1 MFRRPYAVYRPS
13 LSTKLTKWNY
23 FLKRIFDFLGAGILL
38 IFCFP
43 LFIVIVPLITLDSP
57 GRIFFKQTRIGLKG
71 EKFVIW
77 KFRTMKQNAEKLQ
90 SELEAKNEIVGGVLF
105 KIKQDPRIT
114 RVGKYLRKYSLD
126 EIPQLFNVL
135 LGQMSL
141 VGPRPLPV
149 RDVEKMPS
157 RYHVRHNVIPGI
169 TGLGQ
174 ISGRSNC
181 SSEEYL
187 ELDIYYIKNWSLR
200 LDLKILLKTI
210 PSILLKIGA
219 F

>member
-1 MFRRPYAVYRPS
+1 MFKRSHDIYHPCLP
-13 LSTKLTKWNY
+13 TKLTKWNY
-23 FLKRIFDFLGAGILL
+23 LLKRVFDFLGAVILL
-38 IFCFP
+38 TLCFP
-43 LFIVIVPLITLDSP
+43 LFLVIVPLIVLDSP
-57 GRIFFKQTRIGLKG
+57 GTVFFKQTRIGLRG

-77 KFRTMKQNAEKLQ
+77 KFRTMKQNSEKTQ
-90 SELEAKNEIVGGVLF
+90 SELEAKNEIAGGILF
-105 KIKQDPRIT
+105 KIKHDPRIT

-157 RYHVRHNVIPGI
+157 MYYVRHSIVPGI

-187 ELDIYYIKNWSLR
+187 EWDIYYIENWSLR

-210 PSILLKIGA
+210 PSIFLKIGA

>member
-1 MFRRPYAVYRPS
+1 MFDY
-13 LSTKLTKWNY
+13 LNN
-23 FLKRIFDFLGAGILL
+23 IFDLLGYSLPHINN
-38 IFCFP
+38 P
-43 LFIVIVPLITLDSP
+43 V
-57 GRIFFKQTRIGLKG
+57 
-71 EKFVIW
+71 
-77 KFRTMKQNAEKLQ
+77 
-90 SELEAKNEIVGGVLF
+90 
-105 KIKQDPRIT
+105 
-114 RVGKYLRKYSLD
+114 KYSLD

-157 RYHVRHNVIPGI
+157 RYHARHNVIPGI